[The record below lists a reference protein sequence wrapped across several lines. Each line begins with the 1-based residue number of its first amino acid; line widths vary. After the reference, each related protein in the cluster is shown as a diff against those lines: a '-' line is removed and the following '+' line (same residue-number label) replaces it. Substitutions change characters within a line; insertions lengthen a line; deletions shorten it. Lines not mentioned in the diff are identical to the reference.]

1 MSEPNSNTEA
11 QTTAGE
17 NSRGERLRLAREA
30 QGLEAAEVAARL
42 YFETRFI
49 HALENDD
56 YSVFAGSAYLYGYM
70 RAYVR
75 LLGLPED
82 EFLRDLNILEDEQE
96 PRFEHIDYQ
105 PAATEGNKPAWRPL
119 AIAAS
124 LLLVTAIAA
133 GLYLFRADEQAVP
146 ADVATADG
154 AQKQLALQLPATPAA
169 PAEAKPDSMP
179 DAAATAQAEPG
190 QPATVAAIAPAG
202 NPAREKAGTEKLP
215 RLLLEYK
222 SDSWTD
228 IRDADGKRLVYRMVE
243 KGNRLELDSSRH
255 YSVLLGY
262 SPGVSVSWN
271 DKPFNLSAYE
281 RENIAYFEVGVND
294 NQPAAASGAPE

>member
-11 QTTAGE
+11 QAGSEE
-17 NSRGERLRLAREA
+17 NSRGERLRRAREA
-30 QGLEAAEVAARL
+30 QGLEAAEAAARL

-49 HALENDD
+49 QALENDD

-105 PAATEGNKPAWRPL
+105 PAAAEGNKPAWRPL
-119 AIAAS
+119 ALAAS
-124 LLLVTAIAA
+124 LLLVIAVA
-133 GLYLFRADEQAVP
+133 GGLYLFRADDQAVP
-146 ADVATADG
+146 ADVVAVEG

-179 DAAATAQAEPG
+179 AAVAEHG

-202 NPAREKAGTEKLP
+202 NPAQEKAGTEKLP